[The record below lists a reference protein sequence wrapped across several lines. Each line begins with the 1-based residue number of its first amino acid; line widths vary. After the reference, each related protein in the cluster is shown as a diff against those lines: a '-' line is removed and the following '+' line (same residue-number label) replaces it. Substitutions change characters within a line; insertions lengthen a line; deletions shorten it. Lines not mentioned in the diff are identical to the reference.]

1 MATTPV
7 KTDPATE
14 AWSLV
19 LALFFGERPPRI
31 PRIAAEFDVSPMAL
45 KMLQWLEPGV
55 EMTMS
60 GLAEQ
65 IYCDAS
71 NVTGIV
77 DRLEARD
84 LIERRDKPGDRR
96 VKLIG
101 LTAEGERWRE
111 QILERLYEPPEPIAG
126 LSVSDQRAL
135 RDVLRRAVGEN

>member
-1 MATTPV
+1 MASTPV
-7 KTDPATE
+7 KTDVATE
-14 AWSLV
+14 AWQLV
-19 LALFFGERPPRI
+19 LALLLGERPPRI

-45 KMLQWLEPGV
+45 KMLHWLEPGV

-60 GLAEQ
+60 GLAER

-77 DRLEARD
+77 DRLEARG

-101 LTAEGERWRE
+101 LTAEGERWRG
-111 QILERLYEPPEPIAG
+111 QILERLHEPPEPIAA
-126 LSVSDQRAL
+126 LSRADQRAL
-135 RDVLRRAVGEN
+135 RDVLRRALGED

>member
-1 MATTPV
+1 MA
-7 KTDPATE
+7 
-14 AWSLV
+14 
-19 LALFFGERPPRI
+19 I
-31 PRIAAEFDVSPMAL
+31 

-60 GLAEQ
+60 GLAEL

-77 DRLEARD
+77 DRLEARE

-101 LTAEGERWRE
+101 LTTEGERWRE
-111 QILERLYEPPEPIAG
+111 QILERLYEPPEPIAS
-126 LSVSDQRAL
+126 LSAADQRSL
-135 RDVLRRAVGEN
+135 RDLLRRAVGEN